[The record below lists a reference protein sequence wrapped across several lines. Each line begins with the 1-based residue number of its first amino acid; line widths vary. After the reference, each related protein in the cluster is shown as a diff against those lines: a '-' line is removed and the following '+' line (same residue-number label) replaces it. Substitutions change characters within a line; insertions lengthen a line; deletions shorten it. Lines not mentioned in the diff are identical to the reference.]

1 MTTLFYPGTDPT
13 VTRVGL
19 AHYGESL
26 AAHSFFRVHGPQK
39 SRTADPHHLTRNN
52 SFGVSLILLT
62 LLCMVVLSSAPY
74 RGYQSCWKQQ
84 RSSRSLLSSSVSF
97 SSDSTCLVV
106 YLFFLQCSPP
116 VPVPSGVVFCWSLS
130 GYDLC

>member
-39 SRTADPHHLTRNN
+39 SRTADPHHLTHIECKPQCCDRGRYGC
-52 SFGVSLILLT
+52 FVVST
-62 LLCMVVLSSAPY
+62 LKRISIMLEATAIFAIAVI
-74 RGYQSCWKQQ
+74 
-84 RSSRSLLSSSVSF
+84 
-97 SSDSTCLVV
+97 
-106 YLFFLQCSPP
+106 FFC
-116 VPVPSGVVFCWSLS
+116 FFFFR
-130 GYDLC
+130 